1 MFQDFMGQNEIK
13 ITVAWGRETGYLSFV
28 SFVSAVQ
35 FGVEA
40 QKMLRLRPTSIAPNP
55 GAGPEW
61 SCGAGSGKEGGVH
74 KLRAHLK
81 VGRGRPKCYGEARRG
96 KWGRP
101 PCYEIS

>member
-1 MFQDFMGQNEIK
+1 MGQNEIK

-55 GAGPEW
+55 GAGPE
-61 SCGAGSGKEGGVH
+61 
-74 KLRAHLK
+74 
-81 VGRGRPKCYGEARRG
+81 
-96 KWGRP
+96 
-101 PCYEIS
+101 